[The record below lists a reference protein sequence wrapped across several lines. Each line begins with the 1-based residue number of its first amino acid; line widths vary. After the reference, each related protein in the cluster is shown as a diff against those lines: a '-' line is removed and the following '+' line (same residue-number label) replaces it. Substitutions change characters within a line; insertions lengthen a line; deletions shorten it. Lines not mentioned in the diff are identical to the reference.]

1 MTISTKFIFF
11 KGDFI
16 WNVGKRRISKIWY
29 TGVSP
34 GLGNVLYRKIKDVP
48 KNWNFI
54 KTVQMEIFLKN
65 YFQRD
70 YLTKSPIYRTI
81 MYEKRGDYYDRE
93 DGIYGAA
100 GGGNV
105 TNI

>member
-1 MTISTKFIFF
+1 
-11 KGDFI
+11 
-16 WNVGKRRISKIWY
+16 
-29 TGVSP
+29 
-34 GLGNVLYRKIKDVP
+34 
-48 KNWNFI
+48 
-54 KTVQMEIFLKN
+54 MEIFLKN

>member
-1 MTISTKFIFF
+1 MSVR
-11 KGDFI
+11 DAS
-16 WNVGKRRISKIWY
+16 RRFGIPAYRLVWVMFY
-29 TGVSP
+29 TE
-34 GLGNVLYRKIKDVP
+34 KIKDAHQ
-48 KNWNFI
+48 NWNFI

-105 TNI
+105 ANI